1 MSQKVASRTK
11 PKAKRGYTLAERVI
25 IIGVVFFAGVAV
37 FLISSARCTMLDQL
51 AQSKLQTLNTGY
63 NSFLA
68 VGGTPIL
75 DNGEQAAKDAVS
87 AMRLRVNGLGPFIS
101 REEDAILE
109 FTACDGGEIVIVL
122 SGGKF
127 VAEVRPKK

>member
-87 AMRLRVNGLGPFIS
+87 AMRLRVNGLGP
-101 REEDAILE
+101 
-109 FTACDGGEIVIVL
+109 
-122 SGGKF
+122 
-127 VAEVRPKK
+127 